1 MNRTEQKNM
10 SRKTAAENRQHVLA
24 SASPLFYRQGIRAVG
39 MDQIIKEAGV
49 GNATVYR
56 QFPTKDHLATAY
68 VQERADA
75 WFTRM
80 RAAAD
85 AVEDPRGK
93 ILAVF
98 EVTAGDIGGAT
109 YRGCP
114 MLNTHTEFPDPTHPA
129 HAVAVVHKLQV
140 CDWFRDLAEDAG
152 AANPQV
158 LAEQLLL
165 VLNGTLSTAAVLG
178 ADGPARQG
186 LALAGQLIAAACD

>member
-1 MNRTEQKNM
+1 MA
-10 SRKTAAENRQHVLA
+10 RKTAAENRQHVLA
-24 SASPLFYRQGIRAVG
+24 SAGPLFYRQGIRAVG

-80 RAAAD
+80 REAVD

-114 MLNTHTEFPDPTHPA
+114 MLNTHTEFPDPAHAA

-140 CDWFRDLAEDAG
+140 CEWFRALAEGAG
-152 AANPQV
+152 ATNPQE

-186 LALAGQLIAAACD
+186 LALARQLVTAACGQAGE

>member
-1 MNRTEQKNM
+1 MA
-10 SRKTAAENRQHVLA
+10 RKTAAENRQHVLA

-56 QFPTKDHLATAY
+56 QFPTKDDLATAY

-75 WFTRM
+75 WFERM
-80 RAAAD
+80 QAAAD
-85 AVEDPRGK
+85 GVEDPRGK

-114 MLNTHTEFPDPTHPA
+114 MLNTHTEFPDPAHPA

-140 CDWFRDLAEDAG
+140 CDWFKAFAEAAG
-152 AANPQV
+152 AKDPQV

-186 LALAGQLIAAACD
+186 HALARQLVAAACG